1 MTVMRV
7 EILACLFV
15 VFAYQAWITSRLVK
29 AVEYSRN
36 QKLSQFVIIWFIP
49 VLGAALV
56 HFVLSSSTQPL
67 PKSDHAFIQQS
78 DNSPGYSPEIGHDV

>member
-1 MTVMRV
+1 MNIMLVGT
-7 EILACLFV
+7 LAGLFV
-15 VFAYQAWITSRLVK
+15 VIAYQAWITSRLVK

-36 QKLSQFVIIWFIP
+36 QKISQLVLIWFIP
-49 VLGAALV
+49 ILGAALV

-78 DNSPGYSPEIGHDV
+78 DNSPDYPPLIGHDD